1 MKNKELV
8 PSSTFTML
16 VHAIEENE
24 KLRALIVRAHKAKG
38 RYHSQ
43 IAMCDLY
50 DAAGLL
56 NTRPSKDSK

>member
-1 MKNKELV
+1 MKTNKVAPVTALTAFIDE
-8 PSSTFTML
+8 
-16 VHAIEENE
+16 IKENE
-24 KLRALIVRAHKAKG
+24 KLRALIVRVHKSKG

-50 DAAGLL
+50 DAVGLS